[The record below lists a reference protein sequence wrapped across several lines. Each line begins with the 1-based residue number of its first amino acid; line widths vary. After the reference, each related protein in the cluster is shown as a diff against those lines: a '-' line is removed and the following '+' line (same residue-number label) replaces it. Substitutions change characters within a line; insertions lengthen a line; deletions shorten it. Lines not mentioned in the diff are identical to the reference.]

1 MSKTQCP
8 RCLAEFSR
16 PQRLVSH
23 LNRKKKCPNVSEIK
37 APISAS
43 SPVPTAPSTSETN
56 SICEFKCIHCES
68 IFTRKF
74 NLERHQQKYCQMA
87 KIRKSSPNV
96 SPNVSPNTSQKPE
109 MDSHKRI
116 DDLNDKIRQL
126 EEKLEAKYT
135 ELKEMPKQIVQVV
148 CVGGNQNY
156 LDMLTDQMGDYN
168 QALSFIKDCA
178 LSNLSGD
185 CKLLQKIYFDRG
197 QPSMNF
203 LDNTRNRVE
212 YMDDKREKV
221 VDYNG
226 QKLGKILAGNL
237 QNSYLKGVNYL
248 INQSLTDQMIAEKFL
263 DEHDVQSWNN
273 HIYELS
279 DHTYQKKMISS
290 LNLPVKNQAGS

>member
-1 MSKTQCP
+1 
-8 RCLAEFSR
+8 
-16 PQRLVSH
+16 
-23 LNRKKKCPNVSEIK
+23 
-37 APISAS
+37 
-43 SPVPTAPSTSETN
+43 
-56 SICEFKCIHCES
+56 
-68 IFTRKF
+68 
-74 NLERHQQKYCQMA
+74 MA
-87 KIRKSSPNV
+87 T
-96 SPNVSPNTSQKPE
+96 PNVSPNTSQKPE